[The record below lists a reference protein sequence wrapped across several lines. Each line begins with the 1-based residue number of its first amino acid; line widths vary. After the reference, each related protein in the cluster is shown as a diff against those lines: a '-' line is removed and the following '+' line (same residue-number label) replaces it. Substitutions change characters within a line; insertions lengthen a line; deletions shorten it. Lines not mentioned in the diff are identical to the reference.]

1 MLSNR
6 LVVGESS
13 TARTRST
20 SAAPARESQVVPSS
34 DDRPMFRPGNVSWLR
49 LQLIVLQNACAAV
62 DLPDGPGT
70 AVTALDTLRLR
81 LTDQHRQFN
90 DTIGAGQQLAP
101 DISLHADHQEHLLL
115 SAPQVQKTLRDTI
128 AVVADVV
135 DHAGRELALESADP
149 PGPAPE
155 GAPPTAAATRS
166 GAWKRV
172 LTTGLIILAGIAA
185 TAAGVTALL
194 LFSPLA
200 PMMCGLVAVGGVM
213 ATFVAAGVYAR
224 RQASQQRRQAE
235 PDLLQQNRQQTPA
248 KRENPQLQELQ
259 QLGNALLN
267 QLSHYQRAGAD
278 PSTDRVPVHFDDAVS
293 EHVAEAS
300 VVVAGPDA
308 GRDPMVE
315 PGNVSWLRGQL
326 GSLHYALEDARIPAT
341 DPNTRA
347 GAIRVDFDT
356 LRKRLVREHEAFNK
370 PVEDA
375 NAQPEAGVNA
385 ESVADIALL
394 ADGTMH
400 LLLDTPQAQD
410 SLGKAIEVVTAIADL
425 AAWEYSRGEEEPGQT
440 AHLTLAGQA
449 IDLLK
454 QLRQYHHPNAAGPSS
469 GGAPVPAIAA
479 ATGSPMR
486 GRSIA
491 QLIDEGTSLDGHTL
505 RSLQALGV
513 NLRGALLGDI
523 TLAGISIAGETL
535 ASLAEYGIVL
545 RGAHVSVLHETGID
559 LRDETLDT
567 LEQKGFRFKTTNSRN
582 ANNSRDA
589 TNLGPLLGAG
599 VRADDWTITELLAL
613 GVSVSYLT
621 AGQLLDAGV
630 QLDGEWLSRLQAN
643 RIVLLGQSLD
653 RLLTAGVLVQGK
665 TLGELAWMNLAGVSL
680 PRLLNAGV
688 SLRGESLQSL
698 REKGFNP
705 DAIDPRVLVRAG
717 MAAPAERTLE
727 ELQAAGVPLNGMTFR
742 ALRTLGAK
750 LRGIRIEK
758 LESLG
763 VKMDG
768 AALADLLDAG
778 VDLHGLTLKQLV
790 SAKNRTFLPQGARF
804 TALIAAGVIVSDTDF
819 QLLSDWRLDFRGT
832 TLGQLLA
839 AQVSVTG
846 VQAKLLSANRIDFSA
861 ATPSDLLDAGLLLQ
875 KCTPLRLHTD
885 FRMRPWAD
893 GLRIGRMTDAGM
905 TVQGY
910 TVAKL
915 EKLGYALRGEKLVG
929 LLRAG
934 LNLEMSAEG
943 VIAEGFDRTGC
954 TLSSMIG
961 AGMRI
966 RGYTV
971 PQLKELGYTLK
982 GEKLVDLLAAGL
994 NLEMSAEGVI
1004 AEGFDRTGCTLSSMI
1019 GAGMRIRGY
1028 TVPQL
1033 KELGYTFKGEKLVDL
1048 LAAGLILEML
1058 AEGVIA
1064 EGFDRM
1070 DCTLSSMMGAGMR
1083 IRGYTVPRLKE
1094 LGYTFKGEK
1103 LVDLLAA
1110 GLILGVTADGVV
1122 AEGFDM
1128 TGCTEQK
1135 LIDAGL
1141 LPT

>member
-1 MLSNR
+1 
-6 LVVGESS
+6 
-13 TARTRST
+13 
-20 SAAPARESQVVPSS
+20 
-34 DDRPMFRPGNVSWLR
+34 MFRPGNVSWLR

-213 ATFVAAGVYAR
+213 ATFVAAGAYAR

-278 PSTDRVPVHFDDAVS
+278 PSTDRVPVRFDDAVS

-370 PVEDA
+370 PVEGA
-375 NAQPEAGVNA
+375 KAQPEAGVNA

-425 AAWEYSRGEEEPGQT
+425 AAWEYSRGEEESRQT
-440 AHLTLAGQA
+440 AHLMLASQA

-454 QLRQYHHPNAAGPSS
+454 QLRQYHHPSAAGPSS

-479 ATGSPMR
+479 TTGSPLH

-491 QLIDEGTSLDGHTL
+491 QLIKDGTSLDGHTL

-513 NLRGALLGDI
+513 DLLFARLADI
-523 TLAGISIAGETL
+523 ISEGIGIAGETL
-535 ASLAEYGIVL
+535 ASLAGYGISL
-545 RGAHVSVLHETGID
+545 KDTHVNALHDTGID
-559 LRDETLDT
+559 LRDETLDS
-567 LEQKGFRFKTTNSRN
+567 LQQKGFRFKTLKGPDS
-582 ANNSRDA
+582 A
-589 TNLGPLLGAG
+589 TLGPLLGAG
-599 VRADDWTITELLAL
+599 VRADDWTMRDLSEL
-613 GVSVSYLT
+613 GVSVAYLS
-621 AGQLLDAGV
+621 AEQLLDAGV
-630 QLDGEWLSRLQAN
+630 ELDGERLSRLQAN

-665 TLGELAWMNLAGVSL
+665 TLGELARMNLAGVSL

-717 MAAPAERTLE
+717 MAAPAERTVE

-742 ALRTLGAK
+742 VLRTLGAK

-768 AALADLLDAG
+768 VALADLLDAG
-778 VDLHGLTLKQLV
+778 VELRGLTLKQLV

-832 TLGQLLA
+832 TLAQLLA

-846 VQAKLLSANRIDFSA
+846 VQAKVLSANRIDFSA

-905 TVQGY
+905 SVQGY

-934 LNLEMSAEG
+934 LNLEMSAEA

-954 TLSSMIG
+954 TLSSMAG

-994 NLEMSAEGVI
+994 NLEMSAEAVI
-1004 AEGFDRTGCTLSSMI
+1004 AEGFDRTGCTLSSMA

-1033 KELGYTFKGEKLVDL
+1033 KELGYTLKGEKLVDL
-1048 LAAGLILEML
+1048 LAAGLNLEMS
-1058 AEGVIA
+1058 AEAVIA
-1064 EGFDRM
+1064 EGFDRTG
-1070 DCTLSSMMGAGMR
+1070 CTLSSMAGAGMR
-1083 IRGYTVPRLKE
+1083 IRGYTVPQLKE

-1128 TGCTEQK
+1128 KGCTEQK

-1141 LPT
+1141 QPT